1 MRAIVICCV
10 IIGLS
15 VLLFLGIASLRR
27 METGVTRVVGADLS
41 SLEAGAVPGHI
52 EALHS
57 PDPSARKK
65 AAHMLAQIGPEAR
78 AATPTLL
85 KVAKDPEGEV
95 RTVAV
100 MALGETSQGTQD
112 AIPEL
117 IESIKDEDAGVRAAA
132 TRSLAEIWR
141 TSAPQRNPGGR
152 GPAPQPRQEGQDK
165 PGQNPPGKLALTY
178 VPLAQKAVPVLTA
191 ALRDADARVRAGA
204 AEALAE
210 TGPLA
215 EPAVPDLVKL
225 LQNDE
230 DRDVRLQATLA
241 LHNIGP
247 GAKAAVPVLVGKL
260 RTEKDDGV
268 RVNTAAALGMIHSN
282 PEAAVP
288 ALVETF
294 LTDKH
299 PDARRCAMMSISQ
312 FGADAKLAVPLLEQA
327 LKNSEGRKNEASSQ
341 RINQMLSHLKKQSAK
356 PDKDS
361 PEARQPSSRES
372 SSKSD
377 GKSP

>member
-1 MRAIVICCV
+1 MRAMLICCV
-10 IIGLS
+10 LLGLG
-15 VLLFLGIASLRR
+15 VLLFLGISSLRR
-27 METGVTRVVGADLS
+27 METGVTRVAGADLS
-41 SLEAGAVPGHI
+41 SLEAGAVPGHV
-52 EALHS
+52 EALKS

-65 AAHMLAQIGPEAR
+65 AADMLAQIGPEAR

-85 KVAKDPEGEV
+85 QVAKDPEREV
-95 RTVAV
+95 RAVAV

-132 TRSLAEIWR
+132 AHSLAEIWR
-141 TSAPQRNPGGR
+141 MSAPQRNPAGR
-152 GPAPQPRQEGQDK
+152 GQAAEPRREGK
-165 PGQNPPGKLALTY
+165 GNSAQNPPGKLAPPY
-178 VPLAQKAVPVLTA
+178 VSLAQKAVPVLTA
-191 ALRDADARVRAGA
+191 ALADPDTRVRASA

-215 EPAVPDLVKL
+215 EPTVPSLIKL

-230 DRDVRLQATLA
+230 DRDVRLQSTLA

-268 RVNTAAALGMIHSN
+268 RVNTAAALGLIRDN
-282 PEAAVP
+282 PELAVP

-294 LTDKH
+294 LYDKH

-327 LKNSEGRKNEASSQ
+327 LKDSESRKTEASSQ
-341 RINQMLSHLKKQSAK
+341 SINQMLSRLKQLAK
-356 PDKDS
+356 SEKGS
-361 PEARQPSSRES
+361 PEAPQPSSRAP

>member
-1 MRAIVICCV
+1 MRAILICCV
-10 IIGLS
+10 ILGLC
-15 VLLFLGIASLRR
+15 VLLFLGISSLRR
-27 METGVTRVVGADLS
+27 METGVTRVAGADLS
-41 SLEAGAVPGHI
+41 SLETRAVPGHV
-52 EALHS
+52 EALKS

-65 AAHMLAQIGPEAR
+65 AADMLAQIGPEAR
-78 AATPTLL
+78 AATPALL
-85 KVAKDPEGEV
+85 QVAKDPEREV
-95 RTVAV
+95 RAVAV

-117 IESIKDEDAGVRAAA
+117 IESVQDEDADVRAAA
-132 TRSLAEIWR
+132 AHSLAEIWR
-141 TSAPQRNPGGR
+141 CIVPASGGLPTRTMPSDVRPTAR
-152 GPAPQPRQEGQDK
+152 GDPA
-165 PGQNPPGKLALTY
+165 QNQPGKLAPPY

-191 ALRDADARVRAGA
+191 ALKDPATRVRACA

-215 EPAVPDLVKL
+215 EPAVPSLIKL

-230 DRDVRLQATLA
+230 DRDVRLQSTLA

-260 RTEKDDGV
+260 RTEKADGV
-268 RVNTAAALGMIHSN
+268 RVNTAAALGMIRDN
-282 PEAAVP
+282 PEMVVP

-294 LTDKH
+294 LYDKH
-299 PDARRCAMMSISQ
+299 PDARRCAMMSIGH
-312 FGADAKLAVPLLEQA
+312 FGTDAKLAVPLLEQA
-327 LKNSEGRKNEASSQ
+327 LKDSESRKTEASSQ
-341 RINQMLSHLKKQSAK
+341 SINQLLSHLKQLAK
-356 PDKDS
+356 SEKGS
-361 PEARQPSSRES
+361 PEAPQPSSRAP

>member
-1 MRAIVICCV
+1 MRAIVICFV
-10 IIGLS
+10 ILGLI
-15 VLLFLGIASLRR
+15 VLLVLGISSLLR
-27 METGVTRVVGADLS
+27 METGVTRVAGADLS
-41 SLEAGAVPGHI
+41 SLETGAVPGHV
-52 EALHS
+52 EALKS

-65 AAHMLAQIGPEAR
+65 AADMLAQIGPEAR

-85 KVAKDPEGEV
+85 QVAKDPEREV
-95 RTVAV
+95 RAVAV

-117 IESIKDEDAGVRAAA
+117 TVSIIDEDAAVRAAA
-132 TRSLAEIWR
+132 AHSLAEIWR
-141 TSAPQRNPGGR
+141 MSASHRNPTGR
-152 GPAPQPRQEGQDK
+152 GQPAEPRREGR
-165 PGQNPPGKLALTY
+165 GNSAQNPPGKLVPPY
-178 VPLAQKAVPVLTA
+178 VALAQKAVPVLTS
-191 ALRDADARVRAGA
+191 ALADPDTHVRACA

-215 EPAVPDLVKL
+215 EPAVPSLIKL

-230 DRDVRLQATLA
+230 DHDVRLQATLA

-260 RTEKDDGV
+260 RTEKADGV
-268 RVNTAAALGMIHSN
+268 RVNTAAALGMIRDN
-282 PEAAVP
+282 PEMVVP

-299 PDARRCAMMSISQ
+299 PDARRCAMMSIGQ

-327 LKNSEGRKNEASSQ
+327 LKDSETRKTEASSQ

-356 PDKDS
+356 SDKGS
-361 PEARQPSSRES
+361 PEALQPSSRES
-372 SSKSD
+372 SSKGD
-377 GKSP
+377 AKSP

>member
-1 MRAIVICCV
+1 MRAIVFCCV
-10 IIGLS
+10 ILGLI
-15 VLLFLGIASLRR
+15 VLLVLGISSLLR
-27 METGVTRVVGADLS
+27 METGVTRVAGADLS
-41 SLEAGAVPGHI
+41 SLEAGAVPGHV

-65 AAHMLAQIGPEAR
+65 AADKLAQIGPEAR

-85 KVAKDPEGEV
+85 KVAKDPEREV
-95 RTVAV
+95 RAVAV

-117 IESIKDEDAGVRAAA
+117 TESVKDEDAAVRAAA
-132 TRSLAEIWR
+132 AHSLAEIWR
-141 TSAPQRNPGGR
+141 KSAPQRNPPGR
-152 GPAPQPRQEGQDK
+152 GRAAEPRREGS
-165 PGQNPPGKLALTY
+165 GNSAQNPPGKLAPPY
-178 VPLAQKAVPVLTA
+178 VALAQKAVPVLTA
-191 ALRDADARVRAGA
+191 ALQDPDTRVRACA

-215 EPAVPDLVKL
+215 EPAVLDLVKL

-230 DRDVRLQATLA
+230 DRDVRLQSTLA

-260 RTEKDDGV
+260 RSEKDDGV
-268 RVNTAAALGMIHSN
+268 RVNTAAALGMIHSD
-282 PEAAVP
+282 PEMVVP

-294 LTDKH
+294 LNDKH

-312 FGADAKLAVPLLEQA
+312 FGADAKLAVPLLEKA
-327 LKNSEGRKNEASSQ
+327 LKNSETRKTEASSQ
-341 RINQMLSHLKKQSAK
+341 SINQMLSRLKQMAK
-356 PDKDS
+356 SEKGS
-361 PEARQPSSRES
+361 PEALQPTSRES
-372 SSKSD
+372 LSKSD